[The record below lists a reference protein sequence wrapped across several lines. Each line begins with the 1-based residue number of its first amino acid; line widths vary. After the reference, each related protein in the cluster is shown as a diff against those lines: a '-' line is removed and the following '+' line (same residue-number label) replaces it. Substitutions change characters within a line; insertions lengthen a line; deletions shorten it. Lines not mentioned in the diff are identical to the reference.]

1 VIERTEEKDI
11 YNLSRLGIPL
21 IEIATAPD
29 ITSADECK
37 AVAAKIGM
45 ILRSCDNMKRGIGSI
60 RQDVNMS
67 IKGDDRVEVKGFQDL
82 KSIPAV
88 IENEVKRQIE
98 AIEAG
103 EHEAHVRKAE
113 DDNTTSY
120 LRPMPGAARM
130 YPETDIPKIE
140 PDTDD
145 IDEPMLLDERAEH
158 LENEYELPDGYGMQ
172 LVQAHI
178 DYDDYAATFEHI
190 DRTFLADFFIKI
202 PKDLKSR
209 EDVDVNPEEHLDVIE
224 QLDDGTIPKSAVDE
238 ILLAKAQGEDIDYT
252 AYEKISDTELRDAV
266 EAIVADDPDA
276 PMGALMGQV
285 MGRFKGQV
293 EGERAR
299 RVVQDVLDDS

>member
-1 VIERTEEKDI
+1 
-11 YNLSRLGIPL
+11 
-21 IEIATAPD
+21 
-29 ITSADECK
+29 
-37 AVAAKIGM
+37 
-45 ILRSCDNMKRGIGSI
+45 
-60 RQDVNMS
+60 MS

-88 IENEVKRQIE
+88 IENEVERQIE

-158 LENEYELPDGYGMQ
+158 LENEYDLPDGYGMQ
-172 LVQAHI
+172 LVQANI
-178 DYDDYAATFEHI
+178 DYDDYAATFEQI

-209 EDVDVNPEEHLDVIE
+209 EDVDVNPEEHLDVVE
-224 QLDDGTIPKSAVDE
+224 KLDDGTIPKSAVDE
-238 ILLAKAQGEDIDYT
+238 ILLAKAQGEDVDYT

-299 RVVQDVLDDS
+299 RVVQDVLDES